1 MLAAALALSLA
12 AAAPAAPAPA
22 PPADRLTAAPRTLRV
37 TGEGRVSVPPDLAT
51 VTFAAVAVD
60 PSLSKATRDAG
71 DRARRLLDAVAAA
84 GVPAA
89 DVQTSRYE
97 VQVERGAE
105 RPQDPPRIRGYR
117 VANAVTVRLRELDRL
132 GALLDRAVAAGANE
146 VEGPAFSRADPS
158 PEEARALAAAVR
170 AARAKAEELARA
182 AGVRLGPVLE
192 LREGGAGP
200 GPIPVVRA
208 LAARAEVPVSP
219 GLLTVER
226 SVELVFALE

>member
-12 AAAPAAPAPA
+12 AAPAPAAPAP
-22 PPADRLTAAPRTLRV
+22 PVDRPTAAPRTVRV
-37 TGEGRVSVPPDLAT
+37 TGEGRVAVPPDLAT

-60 PSLSKATRDAG
+60 PSLSKATRDAN

-117 VANAVTVRLRELDRL
+117 VANAVTVRLRALDRL

-146 VEGPAFSRADPS
+146 VEGPAFSRADPA

-182 AGVRLGPVLE
+182 AGVRLGAVLE

-200 GPIPVVRA
+200 GPIPRVRA
-208 LAARAEVPVSP
+208 LAAGAEVPFSP